1 MIGQLDDWTICDLHI
16 LIVPRCDIN
25 KYNI

>member
-1 MIGQLDDWTICDLHI
+1 MIGQLDDWTICNLHI
-16 LIVPRCDIN
+16 FIIPRSDIN